1 MAKYILIGDIHLND
15 KGPSSCCEGYS
26 DDLFDLLYQILE
38 LAKKMKD
45 LEAIIPLGD
54 VFDLKSPRLTSH
66 KLVQKFI
73 KWCKDSPVRVIG
85 VTGNHDLLHDRLA
98 SLWEGQPLGTV
109 FQSGHLEYHE
119 GWVPGLPIYVIHW
132 LQNWHAEEGLQRD
145 SIVAALDAWNKSY
158 DGSFPALLVTHA
170 SMFPPGKEPMYEHIK
185 TDWFANLM
193 GNRGA
198 VAFGHIHDDYGQ
210 WVSNGVRFSN
220 YGALSRGSFT
230 ESNINRQVGV
240 TVWDSVDGSF
250 TFVPLDAKP
259 AEEVFL
265 IKDLEARKEK
275 SLRLDDFLAR
285 VGSAR
290 VETTDK
296 DSVLRIV
303 RAKRLGKKIED
314 KVEELLE

>member
-15 KGPSSCCEGYS
+15 KGPSSCLSGYS
-26 DDLFDLLYQILE
+26 NDLFDLLYQVLG
-38 LAKKMKD
+38 LAETLK
-45 LEAIIPLGD
+45 AVGIITLGD
-54 VFDLKSPRLTSH
+54 VFDLKNPRLTSH
-66 KLVQKFI
+66 SLVQRFI

-119 GWVPGLPIYVIHW
+119 GWVPGLPIYVVHW
-132 LQNWHAEEGLQRD
+132 LQNWHAEENLQRD
-145 SIVAALDAWNKSY
+145 SITAALEEWNAKY
-158 DGSFPALLVTHA
+158 DGSYPALLVTHA
-170 SMFPPGKEPMYEHIK
+170 SMFPPGSEPIYEHIK
-185 TDWFANLM
+185 TDWFADLM
-193 GNRGA
+193 GNHGS

-210 WVSNGVRFSN
+210 WVTNGVRFSN

-230 ESNINRQVGV
+230 ESNVNRQVGV

-265 IKDLEARKEK
+265 VKELTEKKEK
-275 SLRLDDFLAR
+275 TLRLDDFLEKI
-285 VGSAR
+285 GNTQ
-290 VETTDK
+290 VEITSK